1 MNRPLPSKKPGIF
14 YGYWIVLAGTLIA
27 TLNSGTFVYGIGAFF
42 KPITEEMGW
51 GRTAL
56 SGAFAITQLEGGFL
70 GPIDGWLI
78 DKFGS
83 RKILLIGVP
92 LLGIGFFLIGLVN
105 SLLTLYLVFI
115 VFMSLG
121 IALGSVSTVTA
132 AVANW
137 FRRKQSTML
146 GITLAGIG
154 MGAAIVPIVT
164 TLIDLLGWRPAAMVI
179 GAFTVVVG
187 IPLAAIV
194 RHRPED
200 YGYYPDNE
208 PPATTSPKEENET
221 PHPNLPFES
230 PQDKLPEGEGTD
242 SLSHPQVEGGQEGP
256 LERNVAV
263 PIDDGSL
270 TPGEALRSS
279 AFWLLSF
286 AFAFRILATSSV
298 SLHLIPFVTDM
309 GGSLQAGGLMVS
321 FLGIAGIVGRIGF
334 GWLGDIFN
342 KRYVILVGMASLALG
357 MAVLGSSTEIWHAFV
372 GLIFFSPAYGGLATM
387 MFSTR
392 AEYFGTRYFATIQG
406 FMGSIIILGTIF
418 GPVAAGWV
426 FDTTGSYRIAFYSFA
441 FMVLMAAVLIWI
453 VRKPQKRV
461 EADLRMRQQL
471 AG

>member
-1 MNRPLPSKKPGIF
+1 MSAPLQSKKSGIF

-27 TLNSGTFVYGIGAFF
+27 TLNSGTFVYGFGAFF

-51 GRTAL
+51 SRTAL

-70 GPIDGWLI
+70 GPIDGWLV

-146 GITLAGIG
+146 GITLAGVG
-154 MGAAIVPIVT
+154 LGAAVVPIVT
-164 TLIDLLGWRPAAMVI
+164 ILVDLLGWRQAAMVI
-179 GAFTVVVG
+179 GAFTVVIG
-187 IPLAAIV
+187 IPLAAMV

-208 PPATTSPKEENET
+208 PPAIAYSQAEASGS
-221 PHPNLPFES
+221 PHPNPLP
-230 PQDKLPEGEGTD
+230 KVEGTN
-242 SLSHPQVEGGQEGP
+242 SLSRP
-256 LERNVAV
+256 LEESGGIIQHSALLL
-263 PIDDGSL
+263 DDGSL
-270 TPGEALRSS
+270 TPREALRSS

-298 SLHLIPFVTDM
+298 SLHLIPFVTDL
-309 GGSLQAGGLMVS
+309 GGSLQTGGLMVS
-321 FLGIAGIVGRIGF
+321 FLGITGIVGRIGF

-342 KRYVILVGMASLALG
+342 KRYVILCGMASLALG
-357 MAVLGSSTEIWHAFV
+357 MAILGSSTQIWHAFI

-418 GPVAAGWV
+418 GPVASGWV

-441 FMVLMAAVLIWI
+441 FMVLMAAILIWI

-461 EADLRMRQQL
+461 EAELRMR
-471 AG
+471 AGVTS

>member
-27 TLNSGTFVYGIGAFF
+27 TLNSGTFVYGFGAFF

-154 MGAAIVPIVT
+154 MGAAMVPIVT

-208 PPATTSPKEENET
+208 PPATLQAETDDLSTAHGEPVEPRTHPSTSSGRADVSRPLKEGR
-221 PHPNLPFES
+221 
-230 PQDKLPEGEGTD
+230 GEG
-242 SLSHPQVEGGQEGP
+242 PPEN
-256 LERNVAV
+256 NVAA

-321 FLGIAGIVGRIGF
+321 FLGIAGIIGRIGF